1 MNADHRANPPATG
14 QYNPDQPPGRQG
26 GSTPPRTDGAAPQSS
41 QAPTQQGGGAP
52 RPSGQPVQGAGQ
64 PPRSSGQV
72 PQRTS
77 IRSGQF
83 PTNTPS
89 GAATGGQSGAGAP
102 TSGAHQS
109 RPPFSTDGSRPFG
122 SVRAPGGAA
131 TQAPASRPAPQSS
144 QQPTTGADE
153 PGGFKGLAAK
163 AKGKLTGADD
173 EDLPERK
180 GGPRKVRVLVS
191 RVDPWSALK
200 IGFLLSIAAGIMLTV
215 AVYVVWNVLNQMGLF
230 ALANEWISKLF
241 TEDQEINLLQFFDQN
256 KVMSATVLI
265 AVVNV
270 ILLTA
275 LSTIVAFL
283 YNTVSAIVGGIYVTL
298 TDD

>member
-1 MNADHRANPPATG
+1 MNADHRATPPSTG
-14 QYNPDQPPGRQG
+14 PFNREQPTAGQG
-26 GSTPPRTDGAAPQSS
+26 APTPPRTGTAQPQSS
-41 QAPTQQGGGAP
+41 QAPTYSSGAAP
-52 RPSGQPVQGAGQ
+52 RPSGQAPQGSGQ
-64 PPRSSGQV
+64 PPQSSGQV

-83 PTNTPS
+83 PTNTPAGASSAGQGNAPVS
-89 GAATGGQSGAGAP
+89 GAQQP
-102 TSGAHQS
+102 
-109 RPPFSTDGSRPFG
+109 RPPFSTESARPFG
-122 SVRAPGGAA
+122 SVGAPGAA
-131 TQAPASRPAPQSS
+131 PAQAPASRPAPQSS
-144 QQPTTGADE
+144 QQPTAGDAE
-153 PGGFKGLAAK
+153 QGGVKGLAAK
-163 AKGKLTGADD
+163 AKAKITGGDD
-173 EDLPERK
+173 DDLPERK

-191 RVDPWSALK
+191 RIDPWSALK

-230 ALANEWISKLF
+230 ALANEWVSKLF

-256 KVMSATVLI
+256 RVMSATVLI
-265 AVVNV
+265 SVVNV